1 MLWNGFKR
9 KKIIDAGARYRAE
22 HSAFLT
28 FALRTTRRIPRIP
41 RKRADQGGYSG
52 LLKLDTGE
60 RHAAQ
65 WWSLAMMKLD
75 EIESPDPARDPSASR
90 RAG

>member
-1 MLWNGFKR
+1 MLWSGLKR
-9 KKIIDAGARYRAE
+9 KRLLDASARYRAE

-28 FALRTTRRIPRIP
+28 FAMRTSRRIPRIP

-52 LLKLDTGE
+52 LLKLETGE
-60 RHAAQ
+60 KHAVR
-65 WWSLAMMKLD
+65 WWTLAITKLD
-75 EIESPDPARDPSASR
+75 EIDQNPTDDETSR